1 MNKEWASHLDFAP
14 KACARSEVFSVNG
27 GVSGGWHGSSTAGWC
42 GYLLL
47 VLTNRFPTTANN
59 DKLRQSL
66 SFFGKE
72 WRKIAGLT
80 EIAIE

>member
-1 MNKEWASHLDFAP
+1 VA
-14 KACARSEVFSVNG
+14 KAKPGELINRIGYQSTAE
-27 GVSGGWHGSSTAGWC
+27 VSGEWHRSPTARWC